1 MFQGV
6 DRGFKVARTIEAV
19 AWEKSDSYHEPE
31 LRYEGSLEL
40 GDLLFPLMADSEIK
54 S

>member
-1 MFQGV
+1 M
-6 DRGFKVARTIEAV
+6 DRGFKVARTIETV
-19 AWEKSDSYHEPE
+19 AWEKSDFYHAPE

-40 GDLLFPLMADSEIK
+40 GDLLLSLMADSEIK